1 MHQALPQE
9 KISRS
14 THFTTPQVLDALD
27 NSNNDVVDFIQEY
40 DSSDVDLDL
49 DSDKSSDDD
58 GSTIRPIG
66 TGRGHVPQRDGGDNI
81 PDNGWTT
88 TFVSPTMDLNH
99 SKVQYWR

>member
-1 MHQALPQE
+1 MHRALP
-9 KISRS
+9 
-14 THFTTPQVLDALD
+14 LDKEQGLHASQHKYWMLLD
-27 NSNNDVVDFIQEY
+27 DSDDDEVDFLQEY